1 MPSANPLKARVG
13 LTDLAARADHHPPSL
28 LAITFVSLQNHSPE
42 EDEPPTA
49 SQRELMLLLGLPK
62 AIC

>member
-13 LTDLAARADHHPPSL
+13 LPDLAARADPPLPSL
-28 LAITFVSLQNHSPE
+28 LAIPFVSLLNHSPE
-42 EDEPPTA
+42 DNDPPTV
-49 SQRELMLLLGLPK
+49 SHRELILLGLPK